1 MIPNYHF
8 LQSAKVEFNLF
19 VSCFLVEI
27 CNYLIKSTF
36 FFFNPLSMSVSAEK
50 IIILDSV
57 DSTNNYAMG
66 LIKKGSAT
74 HSTTVFAIDQTKGK
88 GRRGR
93 AWITEPGAN
102 VQFSIVT
109 QMNWASLSDKFFVS
123 MAASLSVARLIRNC
137 CDIEAFVKWPND
149 IIINDKKAA
158 GILIETVIQGASWQ
172 WAVTGI
178 GLNVNQK
185 KFSNEKATSLS
196 IETSRR
202 FDVLLLAGEL
212 RNIFLSFLDDWKN
225 GKYQS
230 WLEDYN
236 NRLFKRN
243 QKVKLRSANRVFETL
258 VKGVTREGRLQTE
271 DSFEQEWD
279 IDTAQIRF

>member
-50 IIILDSV
+50 IIIIDSV

-66 LIKKGSAT
+66 LIKKGAAT
-74 HSTTVFAIDQTKGK
+74 HSTTIFAIDQTEGK

-109 QMNWASLSDKFFVS
+109 QMNWATLSDKFFVS
-123 MAASLSVARLIRNC
+123 MAASLSVVRLIRNC

-196 IETSRR
+196 IETSRS
-202 FDVLLLAGEL
+202 FDVLFLAGEL